1 MPRLAKE
8 AKTMRSYYDV
18 VVVGSGYG
26 GGVAASRLARA
37 GLSVCV
43 LERGRELLP
52 GEFPDT
58 LFSSQAEMQ
67 LRGESMQMGA
77 ASALF
82 DVRLG
87 DGVHVL
93 SGCGLG
99 GTSLINANVCLTPH
113 DDIFEDEIWPSRL
126 RQDHWLN
133 LGFHRA
139 RAMLQPGKLP
149 TSSTP
154 AKLKAL
160 ERAAEAVGR
169 EVSRV
174 PLHITFDTHVNPAGV
189 RQHPCIG
196 CGDCISG
203 CNVGAK
209 TTVHS
214 TYLTD
219 AVNHGAEIFTQQSVR
234 FIEQVPS
241 GTGEQ
246 IPVDADEQ
254 ARGASQNAAAPDGSA
269 PGTGGAGQGQSQSGD
284 AHKGKWRVLFAQE
297 DKDERLVTRR
307 AVFAD
312 KVVIAAGTLGTADI
326 MMRSHKRGLV
336 LSNMLGKRFSSNA
349 DSISFG
355 YNNDVFVNGIGT
367 GRKTREGVP
376 EVGPA
381 VCGMVDLRG
390 DEAVADQLVVVEAS
404 IQSAM
409 APVMPMMLSAGSATG
424 TDMDA
429 GLRDA
434 LEESGRTLESLIMG
448 AYSGAVSQ
456 TQTFL
461 VVGND
466 DSGGEIRFE
475 NDHAR
480 VHWPD
485 AAKNPVFKKIDETL
499 RALIKATGGTYI
511 PNPATM
517 KILGNNLMTVH
528 PLGGCVM
535 GEDASSGV
543 VDHKCRVFN
552 TNGAAGETSVYDGLY
567 ICDGSTLPRSVGVH
581 PLMTITAI
589 AERAMALAARDHQ
602 LSLTTDASEAA
613 PLRDYVSRTMARAET
628 VG

>member
-8 AKTMRSYYDV
+8 AKTMRSHYDV

-52 GEFPDT
+52 GDFPDT
-58 LFSSQAEMQ
+58 LLGSQREMQ
-67 LRGESMQMGA
+67 IRGETMQMGSS
-77 ASALF
+77 SALF

-87 DGVHVL
+87 EGVHVL

-113 DDIFEDEIWPSRL
+113 DDIFDDEIWPHQL

-133 LGFHRA
+133 LGYHRA
-139 RAMLQPGKLP
+139 RAMLQPSSLP
-149 TSSTP
+149 DTSTP

-160 ERAAEAVGR
+160 EQAAEAIGSAVK
-169 EVSRV
+169 RV

-189 RQHPCIG
+189 RQPPCTG

-203 CNVGAK
+203 CNIGAK

-219 AVNHGAEIFTQQSVR
+219 AVNHGAELFTQQSVR
-234 FIEQVPS
+234 FVEQVAADGVTE
-241 GTGEQ
+241 GTTENVTDGITEGV
-246 IPVDADEQ
+246 PDVD
-254 ARGASQNAAAPDGSA
+254 RGNAGS
-269 PGTGGAGQGQSQSGD
+269 
-284 AHKGKWRVLFAQE
+284 KGKWRVLFVQE
-297 DKDERLVTRR
+297 DKEVRLVTRR

-326 MMRSHKRGLV
+326 MMRSAKRGLV
-336 LSNMLGKRFSSNA
+336 LSKMLGKRFSSNA

-367 GRKTREGVP
+367 GRKTRDGVP

-381 VCGMVDLRG
+381 VCGMVDLRTG
-390 DEAVADQLVVVEAS
+390 KAVEDQLVVVEAS

-434 LEESGRTLESLIMG
+434 LEESGRTLESLVMG

-456 TQTFL
+456 TQIFL

-466 DSGGEIRFE
+466 DAGGEIIFE
-475 NDHAR
+475 NDRAR
-480 VHWPD
+480 VHWPQ
-485 AAKNPVFKKIDETL
+485 AAQNPVFKKIDETL

-517 KILGNNLMTVH
+517 KLLGNNLMTVH

-535 GEDASSGV
+535 GEDASTGV

-552 TNGAAGETSVYDGLY
+552 TDGANGETSIYDGLY

-589 AERAMALAARDHQ
+589 AERAMALAARDHNWD
-602 LSLTTDASEAA
+602 LTTDANDTA
-613 PLRDYVSRTMARAET
+613 PLRDYVSQTMARAEL
-628 VG
+628 VV